1 MKRLPFSRMFA
12 LMAALVFA
20 LSASAY
26 DFVANGFYYNITSS
40 NTVEVTSNPSQYSG
54 DVTIPSTVTY
64 SGKTYQVTAIAEGA
78 FQSCTDLTAVIIPN
92 TVITIRQD
100 AFNGC
105 SALEQVII
113 GSGVAAIGGGAF
125 KNCHYSALVCL
136 ATTPPAIE
144 SDSFDV
150 WYYSGNAATQVKYY
164 VPEGCVSAYETAEG
178 WSSFKWYIYEFTF
191 DFFVNDLF
199 YKITGDRTV
208 EVALNPF
215 GPRSYIGSVSIPLM
229 TSYNGTVYR
238 VTGIG
243 DMAFQ
248 ECTYL
253 TGVTIPTS
261 VTYIGEQ
268 AFNFCGGL
276 TSIDIP
282 NSVTTIGNFAFSL
295 CFSLTS
301 VAIGSGVTSIGDA
314 ILGGCTALANITVA
328 SGNPVYDSRNNCNA
342 IIETASNTLVAG
354 CNTTVIPNTVTAI
367 GFAAFDFSGITSITI
382 PNPVTRIEDLAF
394 YYCPALTSVTI
405 GSGVT
410 SIGGGAFSDC
420 SALTNVVCLATTPP
434 EIFTFDG
441 IGPAFD
447 DNTYSNAT
455 LTVPRGC
462 KAAYQAADGWQNFT
476 TIREISYDFA
486 MNGICYKI
494 TGSNTVEVTEN
505 PALYSGNVNI
515 PSTVSYGGKTYQV
528 TGIGAYAFEA
538 CTGLTSVAIPASVTY
553 IGDAA
558 FTSSGGLTTVIIP
571 ASVTTIGWYAFS
583 YCDHLTSVTIGS
595 GVASIGGYA
604 FTECPALTSVTCLAA
619 TPPTITQDVFDSLT
633 YGNATLKVPS
643 ASVTTYRSATG
654 WKLFTHVIGVVSKG
668 DLTGDG
674 FVNVA
679 DVTTLISYIL
689 NSVPVSL
696 DMADMNNDGQVNVAD
711 VTALIQIV
719 LNN

>member
-20 LSASAY
+20 LSAGAY
-26 DFVANGFYYNITSS
+26 DFVANGFYYNITGT

-100 AFNGC
+100 AFYGC
-105 SALEQVII
+105 SALECVII
-113 GSGVAAIGGGAF
+113 GSGVTAIGHRAF

-144 SDSFDV
+144 SDSFDTQFV
-150 WYYSGNAATQVKYY
+150 DGNKTGPVVFLIPRGYKDTYDTD
-164 VPEGCVSAYETAEG
+164 ER
-178 WSSFKWYIYEFTF
+178 WSNCYLSDNAF
-191 DFFVNDLF
+191 DFFVNGIF
-199 YKITGDRTV
+199 YNITDERTV
-208 EVALNPF
+208 EVAKSPYYSNW
-215 GPRSYIGSVSIPLM
+215 YKGSVSIPSM

-238 VTGIG
+238 VTGIC
-243 DMAFQ
+243 DEAFYN
-248 ECTYL
+248 CLYL
-253 TGVTIPTS
+253 TSVTIPTS
-261 VTYIGEQ
+261 VTTIGSY
-268 AFNFCGGL
+268 AFAFCIGL
-276 TSIDIP
+276 TEIAIP
-282 NSVTTIGNFAFSL
+282 NTVTTIGDYAFGACSGL
-295 CFSLTS
+295 ISMS
-301 VAIGSGVTSIGDA
+301 IGSMVTSIGENIFA
-314 ILGGCTALANITVA
+314 SCTALANITVA
-328 SGNPVYDSRNNCNA
+328 NDNPVYDSRNNCNA
-342 IIETASNTLVAG
+342 IIETASNTLVAS
-354 CNTTVIPNTVTAI
+354 CINTVIPNTVTAI
-367 GFAAFDFSGITSITI
+367 GAWVFAASGITSITI
-382 PNPVTRIEDLAF
+382 PNSVTTIGDYAFVASNDLA
-394 YYCPALTSVTI
+394 SVTI

-410 SIGGGAFSDC
+410 SIGYAAFSDC

-434 EIFTFDG
+434 EIITERFPT
-441 IGPAFD
+441 FD
-447 DNTYSNAT
+447 DNAYSNAT

-462 KAAYQAADGWQNFT
+462 KATYQAAAGWRHFT
-476 TIREISYDFA
+476 TIKEISYDFA
-486 MNGICYKI
+486 VNGICYNI
-494 TGSNTVEVTEN
+494 TGTNTVEVTEN

-515 PSTVSYGGKTYQV
+515 PSTVTYGGKTYQV

-558 FTSSGGLTTVIIP
+558 FTSCGGLTTVIIP

-595 GVASIGGYA
+595 GVTSIGGYA

-633 YGNATLKVPS
+633 YGNATLKVPN
-643 ASVTTYRSATG
+643 ASMAAYRAATG
-654 WKLFTHVIGVVSKG
+654 WKLFTHVIGVASKG